1 MPRREPRTQRC
12 RTGRPRPGA
21 PPDATR
27 GPLCPTRGAAKPPA
41 LVASPGRAGRGG
53 RPGPPLKRRAAEPPH
68 RPQPQPDMK
77 RDPQQPEE
85 SSEPPPRPLLSS
97 SSSSSPS
104 GQAEGAEL
112 AAPVWIFGYGSLV
125 WRPGFEFTS
134 RKVGFIRGYSRRFWQ
149 GDTFHRGSE
158 KTPGRVVTLLEDCG
172 ACTWGVAY
180 EVRGEQIAASL
191 EYLNMREAV
200 LGGYDTKLVKFHPQE
215 KDAEEPIL
223 ALVYIATPQNP
234 SYLGPASEEDIA
246 AQIIVSSGCA
256 GHNIE
261 YLLRLAD
268 FMRYF
273 CPQAEDK
280 HLFSIEEALISILP
294 CLYYTEE
301 SLEETASVPQKSKG

>member
-1 MPRREPRTQRC
+1 
-12 RTGRPRPGA
+12 
-21 PPDATR
+21 
-27 GPLCPTRGAAKPPA
+27 
-41 LVASPGRAGRGG
+41 
-53 RPGPPLKRRAAEPPH
+53 
-68 RPQPQPDMK
+68 MK
-77 RDPQQPEE
+77 RDPQHPEE
-85 SSEPPPRPLLSS
+85 CPGRPEPPLP
-97 SSSSSPS
+97 SPS
-104 GQAEGAEL
+104 ISTLPAEGAEL
-112 AAPVWIFGYGSLV
+112 DLTPPVWIFGYGSLV

-149 GDTFHRGSE
+149 GDTFHRGNE
-158 KTPGRVVTLLEDCG
+158 RMPGRVVTLQEDCG

-180 EVRGEQIAASL
+180 EVCGEQIPASL
-191 EYLNMREAV
+191 QYLNMREAV

-301 SLEETASVPQKSKG
+301 PLEETANVPQDSKS

>member
-1 MPRREPRTQRC
+1 
-12 RTGRPRPGA
+12 
-21 PPDATR
+21 
-27 GPLCPTRGAAKPPA
+27 
-41 LVASPGRAGRGG
+41 
-53 RPGPPLKRRAAEPPH
+53 
-68 RPQPQPDMK
+68 MK
-77 RDPQQPEE
+77 RDPQRPEE
-85 SSEPPPRPLLSS
+85 RPEPPPHPALP
-97 SSSSSPS
+97 SSPP

-112 AAPVWIFGYGSLV
+112 LAPVWIFGYGSLV

-158 KTPGRVVTLLEDCG
+158 KM

>member
-1 MPRREPRTQRC
+1 
-12 RTGRPRPGA
+12 
-21 PPDATR
+21 
-27 GPLCPTRGAAKPPA
+27 
-41 LVASPGRAGRGG
+41 
-53 RPGPPLKRRAAEPPH
+53 
-68 RPQPQPDMK
+68 MK
-77 RDPQQPEE
+77 RDPQRPEE
-85 SSEPPPRPLLSS
+85 RPEPPPRPLLSS
-97 SSSSSPS
+97 SSPS
-104 GQAEGAEL
+104 AQAEGAEL
-112 AAPVWIFGYGSLV
+112 AAPLWIFGYGSLV

-158 KTPGRVVTLLEDCG
+158 KT

-301 SLEETASVPQKSKG
+301 SLEESASVPQKSKG

>member
-1 MPRREPRTQRC
+1 MKGDRPEPQRL
-12 RTGRPRPGA
+12 TGVL
-21 PPDATR
+21 DA
-27 GPLCPTRGAAKPPA
+27 AAA
-41 LVASPGRAGRGG
+41 
-53 RPGPPLKRRAAEPPH
+53 
-68 RPQPQPDMK
+68 
-77 RDPQQPEE
+77 
-85 SSEPPPRPLLSS
+85 
-97 SSSSSPS
+97 SSP
-104 GQAEGAEL
+104 GQAEGG
-112 AAPVWIFGYGSLV
+112 AAGQVPPPLWIFGYGSLV

-134 RKVGFIRGYSRRFWQ
+134 SKVGFIRGYSRRFWQ
-149 GDTFHRGSE
+149 GDSFHRG
-158 KTPGRVVTLLEDCG
+158 TARAPGRVVTLQEDCG

-191 EYLNMREAV
+191 QYLNVREAV

-215 KDAEEPIL
+215 KDVEEPIL

-268 FMRYF
+268 FMRFF

-294 CLYYTEE
+294 CLYYTED